1 MKENSSVPQ
10 NIEVEK
16 SLLGCMLIDKD
27 AIITVS
33 AWLLPEHFYD
43 QRHVAIYSAI
53 MDLFNNALPVDLV
66 TLVDKLKKRRNYS
79 LQEGVGMVR
88 SLVPR

>member
-1 MKENSSVPQ
+1 MKEIKNIPQ

-16 SLLGCMLIDKD
+16 SLLGCMLMDKD

-33 AWLLPEHFYD
+33 AWLRPEHFFD
-43 QRHVAIYSAI
+43 GKHITIYSAI

-66 TLVDKLKKRRNYS
+66 TVVDKLKKQN
-79 LQEGVGMVR
+79 EE
-88 SLVPR
+88 LVSEIKKLKDHL